1 MPDVIAINTVKNG
14 GVTVSIGVLGVM
26 NNHELSPKINQNEF
40 AKNSGILETR
50 LDDVRYYSGDSSS

>member
-1 MPDVIAINTVKNG
+1 MPDVIVINTVKNG
-14 GVTVSIGVLGVM
+14 GATVSVGVLGVT
-26 NNHELSPKINQNEF
+26 NNHELPPKINQNEF

>member
-1 MPDVIAINTVKNG
+1 MPDVIAINTTKNG
-14 GVTVSIGVLGVM
+14 GATVSVGVLGVM
-26 NNHELSPKINQNEF
+26 TNHELSPKINQNEF